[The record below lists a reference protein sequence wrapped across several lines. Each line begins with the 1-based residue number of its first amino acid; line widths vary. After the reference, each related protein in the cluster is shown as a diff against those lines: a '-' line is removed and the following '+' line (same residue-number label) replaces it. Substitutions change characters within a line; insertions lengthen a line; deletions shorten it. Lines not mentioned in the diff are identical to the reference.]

1 MEEVSP
7 DNATAQ
13 RSQTTGKLLLTMPKA
28 KPYVKPAKSAMTSSK
43 MDSTSHMTT
52 RVGGVSSRKDCE
64 EGTSS
69 SSKTGGTLL
78 EIDPSLCSKR
88 AELANI
94 VRPPSTTTN
103 GASVEGDRPKLN
115 SEKEPSSSPDF
126 VDDPD
131 VPPLI

>member
-7 DNATAQ
+7 DSATAQ

-28 KPYVKPAKSAMTSSK
+28 KPIIVKSAIMSSK
-43 MDSTSHMTT
+43 
-52 RVGGVSSRKDCE
+52 VGGANHVTTGVGGASSSR
-64 EGTSS
+64 EGSS
-69 SSKTGGTLL
+69 IASKTGGLL
-78 EIDPSLCSKR
+78 EVDPNLRSKR

-94 VRPPSTTTN
+94 VGPPFK
-103 GASVEGDRPKLN
+103 GDSPKL
-115 SEKEPSSSPDF
+115 SREKEPASPSPDF

>member
-13 RSQTTGKLLLTMPKA
+13 RSQTTGKLLVTMPKA
-28 KPYVKPAKSAMTSSK
+28 KPVVKSTKSAMTSSK
-43 MDSTSHMTT
+43 VGSVDHVTVG
-52 RVGGVSSRKDCE
+52 VGGASSRKDSE
-64 EGTSS
+64 EGKKSAV
-69 SSKTGGTLL
+69 SKTEGGLL
-78 EIDPSLCSKR
+78 EVDPNLHSKR

-94 VRPPSTTTN
+94 MGQSPTPLK
-103 GASVEGDRPKLN
+103 GDSLKFGRD
-115 SEKEPSSSPDF
+115 KEPSPSPDF